1 MASVFGH
8 IVASTALG
16 YACFPKAVRPVTL
29 LLAGFLAFS
38 PDLDVLAF
46 HYGIPYG
53 SQWGHRGWTHS
64 LVFTILLGAMSGL
77 IFTFLQKNNTVKNTP
92 WIILW
97 FVLSAVSHPLLD
109 MLTNGGRG
117 CALWWPFDTARIF
130 FPWNPI
136 QVSPLGAGAFFSEWG
151 AKVLLSELVWI
162 GLPALG
168 LVFIGNKGF
177 RVFVFS
183 CFGVVAQK

>member
-1 MASVFGH
+1 MASIFGH
-8 IVASTALG
+8 IAAASALG
-16 YACFPKAVRPVTL
+16 YACFPKEVRPATL
-29 LLAGFLAFS
+29 LVAGFLAFA

-46 HYGIPYG
+46 HFGVPYG
-53 SQWGHRGWTHS
+53 SQWGHRGWTRS
-64 LVFTILLGAMSGL
+64 LVFTVILGAITGL
-77 IFTFLQKNNTVKNTP
+77 IFNALQKKNSRGSNFR
-92 WIILW
+92 IILW

-136 QVSPLGAGAFFSEWG
+136 LVSPLGAGAFFSEWG
-151 AKVLLSELVWI
+151 LKVLFSELVWI

-168 LVFIGNKGF
+168 FVMLGRLV
-177 RVFVFS
+177 RS
-183 CFGVVAQK
+183 APR